1 MSLYCA
7 ERKILIAGDQI
18 LPSITTN
25 VSTWHVEPEFDAV
38 GAFLKTCK
46 TFLDVLHPDTLILP
60 SHRKP
65 FRNVQHR
72 LRQLAVHHA
81 VRLNVILDKAG
92 AETCAGDLIDV
103 MFTPGLDGHQIGFAM
118 GEAIA
123 HLNHLVTLGHMQMVE
138 TPAQVRYRRISAKD
152 ARVEP
157 GVRMMP
163 GPFGDHQLKIPYEPV
178 ADLLAKYAKRDPA
191 KTAIVDLE
199 TGTSIDFGQLDRDRH
214 RHRGVS
220 QEQGHREGQPRPG
233 AVRRVPGKA
242 ADLVRRLADRRG
254 DLPVQSGDQRKADG
268 QPDRCAE
275 ARADPLSQGHR
286 RRGDGRR
293 RAGRARPLR
302 RLVGGRREGPAG
314 RAVRRAAAAAT
325 RRSLPERNDADDTAC
340 IFCTS
345 GTTARPKIVI
355 YNHAAYWMNGL
366 DTLEF
371 LGLTEDDR
379 TLEYRSFGWNSAQV
393 LSLLPFLQKGLTMHI
408 AKRFS
413 HSRFFEWVQRHGITF
428 SAGVPTVLNILL
440 NKPIGYTAKDV
451 PTLRLMSCSTAP
463 LTAQQWLQFEEM
475 YGVTLLQMYGMSET
489 GWVCGNRHYAKKMGT
504 VGLPA
509 LHQELV
515 IVDAAGNECPPDVEG
530 EITVGGP
537 QMAIGY
543 LLDDGSIDPVLGKR
557 IKTGDLGIKDAEGFI
572 RVTGRSKDLII
583 RGGVN
588 IAPLE
593 IDEVLLK
600 HPGVA
605 RGRRGRR
612 AGQDLWRGGR
622 VLRRGEGPD
631 ADRSRGAG
639 ALRDNSCRRPR
650 RRSRF

>member
-1 MSLYCA
+1 M
-7 ERKILIAGDQI
+7 
-18 LPSITTN
+18 T
-25 VSTWHVEPEFDAV
+25 
-38 GAFLKTCK
+38 
-46 TFLDVLHPDTLILP
+46 
-60 SHRKP
+60 
-65 FRNVQHR
+65 
-72 LRQLAVHHA
+72 
-81 VRLNVILDKAG
+81 
-92 AETCAGDLIDV
+92 
-103 MFTPGLDGHQIGFAM
+103 
-118 GEAIA
+118 
-123 HLNHLVTLGHMQMVE
+123 
-138 TPAQVRYRRISAKD
+138 
-152 ARVEP
+152 
-157 GVRMMP
+157 

-178 ADLLAKYAKRDPA
+178 ADLLAKYARRDPG

-199 TGTSIDFGQLDRDRH
+199 SGTSITFGELERAAVDVAAYLKSKGLKKGSRVLVLADEYLEKLVIWM
-214 RHRGVS
+214 GVW
-220 QEQGHREGQPRPG
+220 RIG
-233 AVRRVPGKA
+233 AVMCPFNLEINEKQMVSLTA
-242 ADLVRRLADRRG
+242 ALKPELILYHKDIDVAAMTG
-254 DLPVQSGDQRKADG
+254 D
-268 QPDRCAE
+268 
-275 ARADPLSQGHR
+275 
-286 RRGDGRR
+286 
-293 RAGRARPLR
+293 
-302 RLVGGRREGPAG
+302 
-314 RAVRRAAAAAT
+314 AAAPKVRFGAWSPDGTKDPQDELFAALPKGDAAA
-325 RRSLPERNDADDTAC
+325 LPERNNADDTAC

-393 LSLLPFLQKGLTMHI
+393 LTLMPFLQKGLTVHM

-413 HSRFFEWVQRHGITF
+413 HSRFFEWIQQHGITF

-440 NKPIGYTAKDV
+440 NKPIGYTAKDI

-463 LTAQQWLQFEEM
+463 LTAQQWTQFEEM

-515 IVDAAGNECPPDVEG
+515 IADPQGQECAPGVEG

-543 LLDDGSIDPVLGKR
+543 LNDDGSIDPLYGKR
-557 IKTGDLGIKDAEGFI
+557 IKTGDLGIKDAEGFV
-572 RVTGRSKDLII
+572 RVTGRTKDLII

-593 IDEVLLK
+593 IDEILIR

-605 RGRRGRR
+605 EAAAVGVPDKIYGEEVVCFVVAKDKALTEAVVLAHCSKFLPPAKTPKQVLLVTELPKSDRGK
-612 AGQDLWRGGR
+612 
-622 VLRRGEGPD
+622 VLRD
-631 ADRSRGAG
+631 K
-639 ALRDNSCRRPR
+639 LRDDWIARQKVSA
-650 RRSRF
+650 

>member
-1 MSLYCA
+1 M
-7 ERKILIAGDQI
+7 
-18 LPSITTN
+18 T
-25 VSTWHVEPEFDAV
+25 
-38 GAFLKTCK
+38 
-46 TFLDVLHPDTLILP
+46 
-60 SHRKP
+60 
-65 FRNVQHR
+65 
-72 LRQLAVHHA
+72 
-81 VRLNVILDKAG
+81 
-92 AETCAGDLIDV
+92 
-103 MFTPGLDGHQIGFAM
+103 
-118 GEAIA
+118 
-123 HLNHLVTLGHMQMVE
+123 
-138 TPAQVRYRRISAKD
+138 
-152 ARVEP
+152 
-157 GVRMMP
+157 

-178 ADLLAKYAKRDPA
+178 ADLLAKFARRDPA

-199 TGTSIDFGQLDRDRH
+199 SGTSITFGELERAAVDVAAYLKSKGLKKGSRVLVLADEYLEKLVIWM
-214 RHRGVS
+214 GVW
-220 QEQGHREGQPRPG
+220 RIG
-233 AVRRVPGKA
+233 AVMCPFNLEINEKQMVSLTA
-242 ADLVRRLADRRG
+242 ALKPELILYHKDIDVAAMTG
-254 DLPVQSGDQRKADG
+254 D
-268 QPDRCAE
+268 
-275 ARADPLSQGHR
+275 
-286 RRGDGRR
+286 
-293 RAGRARPLR
+293 
-302 RLVGGRREGPAG
+302 
-314 RAVRRAAAAAT
+314 AAAPKVRFGAWSPDGTKDPQDELFAALPKGDAAA
-325 RRSLPERNDADDTAC
+325 LPERNNADDTAC

-393 LSLLPFLQKGLTMHI
+393 LTLMPFLQKGLTVHM

-413 HSRFFEWVQRHGITF
+413 HSRFFEWIQQHGITF

-440 NKPIGYTAKDV
+440 NKPIGYTAKDI

-463 LTAQQWLQFEEM
+463 LTAQQWTQFEEM

-515 IVDAAGNECPPDVEG
+515 IADPQGQECAPGVEG

-543 LLDDGSIDPVLGKR
+543 LNDDGSIDPLYGKR
-557 IKTGDLGIKDAEGFI
+557 IKTGDLGIKDTEGFV
-572 RVTGRSKDLII
+572 RVTGRTKDLII

-593 IDEVLLK
+593 IDEILIR

-605 RGRRGRR
+605 EAAAVGVPDKIYGEEVVCFVVAKDKALTEAVVLAHCSKFLPPAKTPKQAVLVTELPKSDRGK
-612 AGQDLWRGGR
+612 
-622 VLRRGEGPD
+622 VLRD
-631 ADRSRGAG
+631 K
-639 ALRDNSCRRPR
+639 LRDEWIARQKVSA
-650 RRSRF
+650 